1 MSRFVQ
7 YEEFGGPEVLQ
18 IVNVADPEPG
28 PGEIRIKVAAA
39 GLNPVDFKI
48 FHGGPIA
55 EAFGASLPS
64 GVGNDFAGVVDRV
77 GAGVSEFAVGDEVF
91 GAARNHAIA
100 DLVVVPVE
108 SVLPLPAGLSLE
120 TAATLWVA
128 GRTAW
133 ALVESLELTGQD
145 TVVVSAAAGGVGVLA
160 AQLAKRKGATVIGTA
175 SAANHEYLRSIGV
188 LPVAYGEG
196 LADRLRAAAPQGL
209 TAMVDAQGAASISA
223 ALAVGV
229 PTARIVSAAAH
240 APDELQ
246 GARAVG
252 GNDATTEEL
261 AVVAQLV
268 ADGALEVPIDSRF
281 PLDQVQQAYVRAEGG
296 HLRGKIVVSL
306 A

>member
-28 PGEIRIKVAAA
+28 PGEIRVKVGYA

-48 FHGGPIA
+48 FHGGPVA
-55 EAFGASLPS
+55 EVFGAQLPS

-77 GAGVSEFAVGDEVF
+77 GSGVSAFAPGDEVF

-100 DLVVVPVE
+100 DLVVVPE
-108 SVLPLPAGLSLE
+108 SSLLPLPAGLGLE
-120 TAATLWVA
+120 AGAILWVA

-133 ALVESLELTGQD
+133 ALVESLELNDQD

-175 SAANHEYLRSIGV
+175 SLANHEYLRSIGI

-196 LADRLRAAAPQGL
+196 LSDRLREAAPQGISAL
-209 TAMVDAQGAASISA
+209 IDAQGAASISA
-223 ALAVGV
+223 GLAAGV
-229 PTARIVSAAAH
+229 PAGRIVSAAAH
-240 APDELQ
+240 APEELQ
-246 GARAVG
+246 GARSVG
-252 GNDATTEEL
+252 GNDATTEDL
-261 AVVAQLV
+261 AEVAKLL
-268 ADGALEVPIDSRF
+268 AAGALEVPIDSRF
-281 PLDQVQQAYVRAEGG
+281 PLDQVRQAYVRAEGG

-306 A
+306 G